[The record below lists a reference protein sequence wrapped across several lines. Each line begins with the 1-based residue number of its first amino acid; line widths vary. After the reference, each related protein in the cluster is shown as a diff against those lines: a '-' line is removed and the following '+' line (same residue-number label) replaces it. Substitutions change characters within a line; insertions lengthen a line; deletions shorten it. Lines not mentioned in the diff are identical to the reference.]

1 MKYKTMPG
9 VILTE
14 ICGNSYLVSADRTI
28 QVNETTSFCWKQLEK
43 GVDTETLFLQVQEHY
58 EVEDTEMLKSDVT
71 SLIDSLYSRRL
82 IVRCGQ

>member
-28 QVNETTSFCWKQLEK
+28 QVNETTTFCWKQLAK
-43 GVDTETLFLQVQEHY
+43 GVDMETLFLQVQEQY
-58 EVEDTEMLKSDVT
+58 EVDDVEMLKNDVS
-71 SLIDSLYSRRL
+71 SLIDTLYSKRL